1 MNICYLFVVCPNGD
15 TQTEP
20 FEDKIWKL
28 RKMQSHSSGVWDES
42 LGVTITNSCS
52 FSPGALPSHVC
63 CPLSY
68 CHLVFGIWF
77 GCERKRQNPPISSLF
92 CQPTNQPP
100 FSWCS
105 AKFKNSNLAV
115 WFMQL
120 RPGSDENNKV
130 RCQRISCCCFW
141 GVKTTENMLWGYLC
155 SLWFLPY
162 QWMVS

>member
-1 MNICYLFVVCPNGD
+1 M
-15 TQTEP
+15 QT
-20 FEDKIWKL
+20 DHLRIKSAYQQMKL
-28 RKMQSHSSGVWDES
+28 RKMESHSSGVWDDI

-68 CHLVFGIWF
+68 CHLVFGIRF
-77 GCERKRQNPPISSLF
+77 SCERKRQKPPISSLF

-105 AKFKNSNLAV
+105 AKFKISNLAV

-120 RPGSDENNKV
+120 RPGSDGNNKV

-141 GVKTTENMLWGYLC
+141 GVKTTVEAQVWTSVRIFMLCLIP
-155 SLWFLPY
+155 SLSANSFINR
-162 QWMVS
+162 